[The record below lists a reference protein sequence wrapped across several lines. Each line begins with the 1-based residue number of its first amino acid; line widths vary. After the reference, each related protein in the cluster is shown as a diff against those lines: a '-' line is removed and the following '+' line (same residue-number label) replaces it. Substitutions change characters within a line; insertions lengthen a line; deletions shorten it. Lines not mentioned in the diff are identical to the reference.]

1 MTIESRMQYNN
12 LKFSR
17 EGQIGI
23 LTLSR
28 PKALNA
34 LNTELLLELNNA
46 VELIANDESIH
57 VLIITGEGKAFV
69 AGADITEMKDFN
81 SVKGLK
87 YGELG
92 ASVFKKIENLKVPTI
107 AAVNG
112 FALGG
117 GCELAMCCDIRIA
130 AENAKFGQPE
140 TGLGISPGFS
150 GCVRL
155 SRLAGLAKAR
165 ELIYTADI
173 IPASEAERIGLVNKV
188 VPLDQLMESAMG
200 MARKIASN
208 AQIAVRYSKMA
219 INKGNETDIET
230 AIAFENQV
238 FALCFSTEDQ
248 KEGMTAFV
256 DKRTP
261 EFKVK

>member
-1 MTIESRMQYNN
+1 MTAENNIEFKN
-12 LKFSR
+12 LKFAK
-17 EGQIGI
+17 EENIAI

-34 LNTELLLELNNA
+34 LNTELLLELNQA
-46 VELIANDESIH
+46 VEIISKDESIH
-57 VLIITGEGKAFV
+57 VLIITGEAKAFV
-69 AGADITEMKDFN
+69 AGADITEMKDFD
-81 SVKGLK
+81 STKGLS

-92 ASVFKKIENLKVPTI
+92 AEVFRNIERLRIPTI

-117 GCELAMCCDIRIA
+117 GCELAMSCDLRIA
-130 AENAKFGQPE
+130 SDSAKFGQPE
-140 TGLGISPGFS
+140 TGLGITPGFS

-173 IPASEAERIGLVNKV
+173 IPASEAEKIGLVNKV
-188 VPLDQLMESAMG
+188 VPADQLMSSAME
-200 MARKIASN
+200 MAKKIASK
-208 AQIAVRYSKMA
+208 AQLAVRYSKMA
-219 INKGNETDIET
+219 INKGIETDIDT

-238 FALCFSTEDQ
+238 FALCFATEDQ

-256 DKRTP
+256 EKRP
-261 EFKVK
+261 PDFKVK

>member
-1 MTIESRMQYNN
+1 MTAENKMEFKN
-12 LKFSR
+12 LKFAK
-17 EGQIGI
+17 EENIGI

-34 LNTELLLELNNA
+34 LSTELFLELNRA
-46 VELIANDESIH
+46 VEIISKDETIH

-69 AGADITEMKDFN
+69 AGADIAEMKDFDTI
-81 SVKGLK
+81 KGLS

-92 ASVFKKIENLKVPTI
+92 AEVLKNIERLKIPTI

-117 GCELAMCCDIRIA
+117 GCVLATSCDLRIA
-130 AENAKFGQPE
+130 SDSAKFGLPE
-140 TGLGISPGFS
+140 TGLGITVGFS
-150 GCVRL
+150 GVRV

-165 ELIYTADI
+165 ELIYTGDI

-188 VPLDQLMESAMG
+188 VPAEQLMSAAMET
-200 MARKIASN
+200 AKKIASK
-208 AQIAVRYSKMA
+208 AQLAIRYSKMA
-219 INKGNETDIET
+219 INKGIETDIDT

-238 FALCFSTEDQ
+238 FALCFATEDQ
-248 KEGMTAFV
+248 KEGMAAFV
-256 DKRTP
+256 EKRP
-261 EFKVK
+261 PDFKVR

>member
-1 MTIESRMQYNN
+1 MTMENNMQYNN
-12 LKFSR
+12 LKYTTDNH
-17 EGQIGI
+17 IGI
-23 LTLSR
+23 ITISR

-34 LNTELLLELNNA
+34 LNTELLLELKEA
-46 VELIANDESIH
+46 VKTVSLDENIH
-57 VLIITGEGKAFV
+57 VLIITGDGKAFV
-69 AGADITEMKDFN
+69 AGADITEMKDFD
-81 SVKGLK
+81 SIKGLK

-92 ASVFKKIENLKVPTI
+92 SSVFRDVQKLKIPSI

-130 AENAKFGQPE
+130 SENAKFGQPE
-140 TGLGISPGFS
+140 VGLGITPGFS

-155 SRLAGLAKAR
+155 ARLAGVAKAR

-173 IPASEAERIGLVNKV
+173 ISATEAEKIGLVNRV
-188 VPLDQLMESAMG
+188 VPADQLMGSAME
-200 MARKIASN
+200 MAQKIASK
-208 AQIAVRYSKMA
+208 AQIAVRYSKIA
-219 INKGNETDIET
+219 INKGFETDIDT

-238 FALCFSTEDQ
+238 FALCFSTNDQ

-256 DKRTP
+256 EKRTP
-261 EFKVK
+261 DFKVK

>member
-1 MTIESRMQYNN
+1 MTAKNMMEFKN
-12 LKFSR
+12 LKFAKD
-17 EGQIGI
+17 ENIGI

-34 LNTELLLELNNA
+34 LNTELLLELNQA
-46 VELIANDESIH
+46 VEIISKDESIH

-69 AGADITEMKDFN
+69 AGADITEMKDFD
-81 SVKGLK
+81 SIKGLS

-92 ASVFKKIENLKVPTI
+92 AEIFRNIERLKIPTI

-117 GCELAMCCDIRIA
+117 GCELAMSCDLRVA
-130 AENAKFGQPE
+130 SDGAKLGQPE
-140 TGLGISPGFS
+140 TGLGIIPGFS

-173 IPASEAERIGLVNKV
+173 IPASEAEKIGLVNKV
-188 VPLDQLMESAMG
+188 VPADQLMSAAME
-200 MARKIASN
+200 MAKKIASK

-219 INKGNETDIET
+219 INKGIETDIDT

-238 FALCFSTEDQ
+238 SGLCYATEDQ

-256 DKRTP
+256 EKRP
-261 EFKVK
+261 PNFKVK

>member
-1 MTIESRMQYNN
+1 MTAENMMEFKN
-12 LKFSR
+12 LKFVK
-17 EGQIGI
+17 EENIGI

-34 LNTELLLELNNA
+34 LNTELLLELNRA
-46 VELIANDESIH
+46 VEIISKDESIH
-57 VLIITGEGKAFV
+57 VLIVTGDGKAFV
-69 AGADITEMKDFN
+69 AGADITEMKDFD
-81 SVKGLK
+81 SIKGLS

-92 ASVFKKIENLKVPTI
+92 AEVFRNIERLRIPTI

-117 GCELAMCCDIRIA
+117 GCELAMSCDLRIA
-130 AENAKFGQPE
+130 SDSAKFGQPE
-140 TGLGISPGFS
+140 TGLGITPGFS

-188 VPLDQLMESAMG
+188 VPAEQLMGAAME
-200 MARKIASN
+200 MAKKIASK
-208 AQIAVRYSKMA
+208 AQLAVRYSKMA
-219 INKGNETDIET
+219 INKGIETDINT

-238 FALCFSTEDQ
+238 FALCFATEDQ

-256 DKRTP
+256 EKRP
-261 EFKVK
+261 PNFKVK